1 MIEAVSEQNILD
13 GRAGAFVSL
22 HEGHLVGRKTISVA
36 GEGSVVSSHRS
47 KCLAMLQCLWHIRIE
62 WSFRY
67 QIFVVY
73 TTLGILE

>member
-47 KCLAMLQCLWHIRIE
+47 KC
-62 WSFRY
+62 
-67 QIFVVY
+67 
-73 TTLGILE
+73 